1 LSTANTYQA
10 SERHRNSITS
20 SNLKMQRTRTD
31 SSANRMRS
39 NSNLTSG
46 SFEDEG
52 DEGDSYEVVH
62 PVEARARTAMLPPV
76 LVSSS
81 RRRGHVAANRLQA
94 KSVDEHPLCWLG
106 FEEDCIITSC
116 KNGAYCISLLRAV
129 LFCSVP
135 PFVLPCL
142 VLVLCSVLAMS
153 SACRVHAVTE
163 PRNFQPTGRARCWRG
178 CGSAIRPC
186 FERGR

>member
-1 LSTANTYQA
+1 V
-10 SERHRNSITS
+10 RHRNSITS

-52 DEGDSYEVVH
+52 DEGDSYEVV
-62 PVEARARTAMLPPV
+62 LPPV
-76 LVSSS
+76 LVSSGL
-81 RRRGHVAANRLQA
+81 RRGHVAANRLQA

-116 KNGAYCISLLRAV
+116 KNGAYCISV
-129 LFCSVP
+129 LFSSVP
-135 PFVLPCL
+135 IHPFCSAIFCL
-142 VLVLCSVLAMS
+142 GLVWSALLCSV
-153 SACRVHAVTE
+153 
-163 PRNFQPTGRARCWRG
+163 RC
-178 CGSAIRPC
+178 
-186 FERGR
+186 